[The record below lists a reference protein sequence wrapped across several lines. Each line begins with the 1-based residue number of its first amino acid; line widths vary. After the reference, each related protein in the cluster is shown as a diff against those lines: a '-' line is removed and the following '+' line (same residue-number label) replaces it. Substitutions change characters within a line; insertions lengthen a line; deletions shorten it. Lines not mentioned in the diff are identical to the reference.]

1 MGLYRF
7 ISNNNNKS
15 PVSIEG
21 FSSRV
26 HKTNHFNQQDLT
38 KNRIYMHK
46 VPLLTQTYNVD
57 WTYV

>member
-26 HKTNHFNQQDLT
+26 HKTNHFNQQGLT
-38 KNRIYMHK
+38 KKQNIHAQGS
-46 VPLLTQTYNVD
+46 VANPNLQC
-57 WTYV
+57 